1 MCPGLHFIYV
11 VPIISLDLPCRGYYN
26 PDHLPRFLSANI
38 VRESI
43 KIILLVT
50 DLYGWSGK
58 ILISA
63 MSATWMR
70 LTVLLS

>member
-1 MCPGLHFIYV
+1 M
-11 VPIISLDLPCRGYYN
+11 ISLDQTGRGSYN
-26 PDHLPRFLSANI
+26 PDHLPKFLSANI

-50 DLYGWSGK
+50 DLYGWTGK

-70 LTVLLS
+70 LTVLLY